1 MALTE
6 QERAE
11 RTQAAAQ
18 YVTISSEWRGYF
30 QKWNAGYYVLGLLLL
45 LFSIAASAKQVGISD
60 DWASTFS
67 LMVVV
72 LAAVIGFLKP
82 EDKASR
88 YRQAWSLLQTQLS
101 RFRFDQ
107 TYTLNDVIR
116 AYEQGESI
124 IHQTPAAPQ
133 PPPQAPV
140 AQ

>member
-1 MALTE
+1 
-6 QERAE
+6 
-11 RTQAAAQ
+11 
-18 YVTISSEWRGYF
+18 
-30 QKWNAGYYVLGLLLL
+30 
-45 LFSIAASAKQVGISD
+45 
-60 DWASTFS
+60 
-67 LMVVV
+67 MVVV